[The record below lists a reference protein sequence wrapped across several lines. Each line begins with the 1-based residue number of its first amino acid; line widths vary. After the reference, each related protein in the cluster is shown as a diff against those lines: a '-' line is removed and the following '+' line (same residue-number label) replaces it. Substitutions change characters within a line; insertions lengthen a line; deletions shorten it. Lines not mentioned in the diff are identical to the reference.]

1 MKNSVFKIS
10 HVVIIIIALFCL
22 YFCTHFWIGSKEQY
36 FELKNKSLLLLFFN
50 RFILNSIIISFLLII
65 SFLISKIL
73 GKRLRLGLSLKKVLI
88 LEAIV
93 LLISSVI
100 MIVLKII
107 FEN

>member
-1 MKNSVFKIS
+1 MKNSFFKIS
-10 HVVIIIIALFCL
+10 HIVIVIIALFCL
-22 YFCTHFWIGSKEQY
+22 YFSTHFWIGSKEQY
-36 FELKNKSLLLLFFN
+36 FELKNKSLLLLFLN
-50 RFILNSIIISFLLII
+50 RFILNSIVIFFLLLI

-100 MIVLKII
+100 MIIFKII
-107 FEN
+107 LEN